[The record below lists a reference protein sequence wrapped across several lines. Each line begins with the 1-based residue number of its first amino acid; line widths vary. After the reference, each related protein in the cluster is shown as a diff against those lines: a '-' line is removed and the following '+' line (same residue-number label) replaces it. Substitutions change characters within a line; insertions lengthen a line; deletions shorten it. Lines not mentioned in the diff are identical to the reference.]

1 MSAHPE
7 TLARAL
13 DWVNKRLRESPPVDG
28 FTPTGA
34 SGLKAIDEA
43 SIRFDLGPLD
53 QEWLIRRVQ
62 RLWLDNA
69 ATRASIAPQLRETM
83 GFDFV
88 RSHGLG
94 NDYLVMDAAQLGF
107 ALTTE
112 RVSMICHRNTGLG
125 ADGILVRVDPPKGAA
140 DFAVRI
146 LNPDGSEAEKSGNGL
161 RIFAKFLHDHGYTKK
176 TEFTIHTLGG
186 IVNARLI
193 LEGGR
198 VVAVRVD
205 MGRAVIDRK
214 LTKLEVV
221 GRTLNVTSLSV
232 GNPHCVTIVDDLS
245 KVDLL
250 KLGPLIENHKA
261 FPNRTNVQFAQVL
274 DRANVRALIW
284 ERGAG
289 HTLASGSSAC
299 AVAVAC
305 FDKGSVDGKVM
316 VRMEGGDLTIEL
328 DKNLNLVMT
337 GPVEE
342 ICAATFSQEFRQ
354 RLMLA
359 VD

>member
-1 MSAHPE
+1 M
-7 TLARAL
+7 R
-13 DWVNKRLRESPPVDG
+13 
-28 FTPTGA
+28 
-34 SGLKAIDEA
+34 
-43 SIRFDLGPLD
+43 
-53 QEWLIRRVQ
+53 
-62 RLWLDNA
+62 
-69 ATRASIAPQLRETM
+69 
-83 GFDFV
+83 FDFV

-94 NDYLVMDAAQLGF
+94 NDYLVMDAARLGF
-107 ALTTE
+107 ALTPE
-112 RVSMICHRNTGLG
+112 RVSTICHRNTGVG
-125 ADGILVRVDPPKGAA
+125 SDGILVRVDPPKGVA

-146 LNPDGSEAEKSGNGL
+146 FNPDGSEAEKSGNGL
-161 RIFAKFLHDHGYTKK
+161 RIFAKFLYDHGYTKK

-186 IVNARLI
+186 VVKAKLI
-193 LEGGR
+193 LDAKR
-198 VVAVRVD
+198 CVAVRVE

-214 LTKLEVV
+214 LIKLEVA
-221 GRTLNVTSLSV
+221 GRALNVTSLSV
-232 GNPHCVTIVDDLS
+232 GNPHCVTIVGDLS

-250 KLGPLIENHKA
+250 KLGPLIEQHPT

-289 HTLASGSSAC
+289 HTLASGSSSC
-299 AVAVAC
+299 AVAAAC
-305 FDKGSVDGKVM
+305 FDKGLVDDKVT
-316 VRMEGGDLTIEL
+316 VHMEGGDLIIEL

-342 ICAATFSQEFRQ
+342 VCTGMLSEDLKR